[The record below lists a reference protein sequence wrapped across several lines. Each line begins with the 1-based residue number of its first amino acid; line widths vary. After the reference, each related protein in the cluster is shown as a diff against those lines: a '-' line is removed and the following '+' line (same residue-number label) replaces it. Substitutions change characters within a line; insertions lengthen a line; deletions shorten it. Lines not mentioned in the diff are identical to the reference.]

1 MSWQIA
7 LALYA
12 VVLVGFLGG
21 GVVIGTVIGLVGVL
35 GVTLVSG
42 TNLWISF
49 GDIVWNT
56 TTSFTLV
63 SVPLFVL
70 MGEIIL
76 RSGISTRF
84 YTGIARFLRSTPG
97 GLAHTNILG
106 CAVFSAL
113 SGSTVAT
120 AMTIGTVALPEMRAR
135 GYDDRLTLG
144 TLTGGGCLGIL
155 IPPSIPMIVYGTV
168 ANVSVLDLFVAGI
181 VPGLALMVAF
191 LVYIAVRVLVDPSLV
206 PRDDG
211 RVTVRDLVLGLLDTL
226 PVVGLILLVLGGMYW
241 GIVTPTEAAGFGS
254 LAAMVLAF
262 AYRQLTWPALF
273 ESLMNATVTSCVVM
287 FIVINSQL
295 LSFAIVQ
302 SGIGRGISTVLA
314 NSGFGPLPFFC
325 CLVVLYIV
333 VGMFIDGLSIML
345 LTVPVLFPALSAVGY
360 DPIWLGIVIIVL
372 IELGALTPPMGLNL
386 FAIQSISRETTLGT
400 IGQASLPFAAI
411 ILAFCFL
418 LYAFPDIA
426 LFLPRLM
433 HAG

>member
-1 MSWQIA
+1 MSWQAA
-7 LALYA
+7 LLIYALLLA
-12 VVLVGFLGG
+12 GFLTG
-21 GVVIGTVIGLVGVL
+21 GVIIGTAIGLVGVI

-42 TNLWISF
+42 TNLWVSF

-76 RSGISTRF
+76 RSGISQRF
-84 YTGIARFLRSTPG
+84 YAGIAAFLGFVPG

-135 GYDDRLTLG
+135 GYDDSLTLG

-155 IPPSIPMIVYGTV
+155 IPPSIPMIVYAMV
-168 ANVSVLDLFVAGI
+168 ANVSVLDMFVAGI
-181 VPGLALMVAF
+181 VPGLALMSAF
-191 LVYIAVRVLVDPSLV
+191 ILYVGGRVLIDPGLV
-206 PRDDG
+206 PRQER
-211 RVTVRDLVLGLLDTL
+211 RVGVHELVRGAIDTL
-226 PVVGLILLVLGGMYW
+226 PVVGLIAVVLGGMYW
-241 GIVTPTEAAGFGS
+241 GIVTPTEAAGFGC
-254 LAAMVLAF
+254 LAAMILASV
-262 AYRQLTWPALF
+262 YRQLTWRAVYGAL
-273 ESLMNATVTSCVVM
+273 LNATVTSCVVM

-302 SGIGRGISTVLA
+302 SGIGRGISTALGE
-314 NSGFGPLPFFC
+314 SGFGPFAFFC
-325 CLVVLYIV
+325 CLVLLYIV

-345 LTVPVLFPALSAVGY
+345 LTVPVLYPALDAMGY
-360 DPIWLGIVIIVL
+360 DPVWLGVVIIVL

-386 FAIQSISRETTLGT
+386 FAIQSITRETPLGA
-400 IGQASLPFAAI
+400 IGRASLPFALI

-418 LYAFPDIA
+418 LYWVPDIV
-426 LFLPRLM
+426 LFLPHLM
-433 HAG
+433 RGA